1 MADRF
6 RLTKPAI
13 QDIEEIADYIA
24 QQSGLEQS
32 EKFLS
37 KLESKFS
44 KIVNFPLL
52 GKKSDEIL
60 TDIRTIPSDKY
71 LILYIPI
78 GDDIEILRVVSGYR
92 DLSNLFT
99 ELEE

>member
-1 MADRF
+1 MTDRF

-32 EKFLS
+32 ENFLS

-44 KIVNFPLL
+44 KIVNFPLI
-52 GKKSDEIL
+52 GRKRDEIL
-60 TDIRTIPSDKY
+60 TNIRTIPLDKY
-71 LILYIPI
+71 LILYMPI

-92 DLSNLFT
+92 DLSKLFT
-99 ELEE
+99 ESEE

>member
-1 MADRF
+1 MTDRF
-6 RLTKPAI
+6 RLTKPAV

-32 EKFLS
+32 ENFLS

-52 GKKSDEIL
+52 GRKRDEIL
-60 TDIRTIPSDKY
+60 TNIRTIPLDKY
-71 LILYIPI
+71 LILYMPI

-92 DLSNLFT
+92 DLSKLFT
-99 ELEE
+99 ESEE

>member
-1 MADRF
+1 MTYGRLRQRF

-32 EKFLS
+32 ARFLG

-44 KIVNFPLL
+44 KIVTFPLI
-52 GKKSDEIL
+52 GRKRDEIL
-60 TDIRTIPSDKY
+60 TNIRTIPLDMGCATTGNFTIIY
-71 LILYIPI
+71 LKA
-78 GDDIEILRVVSGYR
+78 V
-92 DLSNLFT
+92 DLNRHDRLD
-99 ELEE
+99 